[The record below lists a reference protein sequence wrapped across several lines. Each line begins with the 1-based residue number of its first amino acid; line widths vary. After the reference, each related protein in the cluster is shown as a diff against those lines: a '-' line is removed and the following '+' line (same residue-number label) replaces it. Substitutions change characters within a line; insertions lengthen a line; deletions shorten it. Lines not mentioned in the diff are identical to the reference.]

1 MSAKIS
7 RKSLTGIAGI
17 AGIAMA
23 TSILAFSGPARACGA
38 DAYLGQVCAMAIMN
52 YCPAGTELA
61 AGQLLDI
68 SDNSAL
74 FALLGCEFG
83 GDCRSSFG
91 LPDLRGRVPVGY
103 GSGPGLDP
111 HPFAQ
116 PYGDEYT
123 YQSVDQMP
131 PHSHTATFTPSGSGG
146 GGGTDAAVAV
156 SQDAATT
163 DSPAGGKYLAKATTG
178 ALPVKIYNDGT
189 NLTELEGV
197 SGGGGT
203 SGGGYVDIEETGG
216 GKSMPIAGPRLA
228 MRYCIVTDGIWP
240 PRS

>member
-17 AGIAMA
+17 AMT
-23 TSILAFSGPARACGA
+23 TSILAFSGPARACGT
-38 DAYLGQVCAMAIMN
+38 DAYLGQVCSMAIMN
-52 YCPAGTELA
+52 YCPAGTEEA
-61 AGQLLDI
+61 VGQLI
-68 SDNSAL
+68 STSENPAL

-83 GDCRSSFG
+83 GDCRSTFR

-103 GSGPGLDP
+103 GVAPGLDP

-116 PYGDEYT
+116 PYGREYT

-131 PHSHTATFTPSGSGG
+131 PHSHTATFTPSGGGG
-146 GGGTDAAVAV
+146 GGGTDVSVAV

-178 ALPVKIYNDGT
+178 LAPIKIYNDGT

-203 SGGGYVDIEETGG
+203 SGGGTVEIGETGG
-216 GKSMPIAGPRLA
+216 GESMPIAGPRLA
-228 MRYCIVTDGIWP
+228 MRYCIVTEGIWP

>member
-7 RKSLTGIAGI
+7 RKSLTRIT
-17 AGIAMA
+17 GIAMA
-23 TSILAFSGPARACGA
+23 TSILAFSDPVRACGA
-38 DAYLGQVCAMAIMN
+38 DAYLGQVCAMAIVN

-74 FALLGCEFG
+74 FALLGCQFG
-83 GDCRSSFG
+83 GDCRNSFG

-103 GSGPGLDP
+103 GSGPGLDT
-111 HPFAQ
+111 HPFAL
-116 PYGDEYT
+116 PYGEEYT

-131 PHSHTATFTPSGSGG
+131 AHSHAATFTPSGSGG
-146 GGGTDAAVAV
+146 GGGTDAAVLV
-156 SQDAATT
+156 STDPGTT
-163 DSPAGGKYLAKATTG
+163 NSPAGGKFLAKVDAG
-178 ALPVKIYNDGT
+178 LGSVKIYNDGT

-203 SGGGYVDIEETGG
+203 SGGGYIDIEETGG

-240 PRS
+240 PKS

>member
-7 RKSLTGIAGI
+7 RKSLTGI

-38 DAYLGQVCAMAIMN
+38 DAYLGQVCAMAIVN
-52 YCPAGTELA
+52 YCPEGTELA
-61 AGQLLDI
+61 AGQLI
-68 SDNSAL
+68 STSDNPAL
-74 FALLGCEFG
+74 FSLLGCEFG
-83 GDCRSSFG
+83 GDCRTSFA
-91 LPDLRGRVPVGY
+91 LPDLRGRAAVGY

-111 HPFAQ
+111 HPFSL
-116 PYGDEYT
+116 PYGTEYT

-131 PHSHTATFTPSGSGG
+131 AHSHAATFTPSGSGG

-203 SGGGYVDIEETGG
+203 SGGGDVGIGETGG
-216 GKSMPIAGPRLA
+216 GESMPIAGPRLA
-228 MRYCIVTDGIWP
+228 MRYCIVTDGLYP
-240 PRS
+240 PRP